1 MAVTEGAAPTFLD
14 LVLSP
19 DFRADPYPGWGAL
32 REREPVHR
40 TDLGAWVLTRH
51 ADVSALLRDPRTSTD
66 ERNSELYVPGASRG
80 PIDEAGET
88 QPLLFLDP
96 PDHTRLRG
104 LVSKAFTVRM
114 VDQLAPRVQTLVGEL
129 LSEME
134 SIAAAGDG
142 TLDLVERF
150 AYPLPVTVICEMLG
164 VPPSDHSTFADW
176 SGLLAHAIDPPVL
189 RTPEQEQQIQTTAE
203 AFVAYFEDLIARRR
217 TEPGGGDLLTALL
230 EAEDEG
236 ERLTHDELLAQ
247 LLFLLIAG
255 HETTVNLIGNGTLA
269 LLRNPEQ
276 LARLRGDPSLDKP
289 AIEELLRYDSPV
301 QFSMRICLDDM
312 EFGAVPLPKGST
324 VLCIIGAANRDPDA
338 FAEPDRL
345 DLGRTENR
353 HLAFGGGAHFCL
365 GAPLARLEGRIAI
378 TSLVRRFPE
387 LALAGD
393 PVMRD
398 TFTLRGL
405 AKLPVTLG

>member
-1 MAVTEGAAPTFLD
+1 MAVAEGTAPSFVE

-19 DFRADPYPGWGAL
+19 DFRADPYPGWAAL

-66 ERNSELYVPGASRG
+66 ERNSELYVPGEARG
-80 PIDEAGET
+80 PRNEQGDA
-88 QPLLFLDP
+88 QPILFLDP

-104 LVSKAFTVRM
+104 LVSKAFTVRR
-114 VDQLAPRVQTLVGEL
+114 VEELAGRVQTLVDEL
-129 LSEME
+129 L
-134 SIAAAGDG
+134 AAMSQTARSGDG
-142 TLDLVERF
+142 TVDLVEQF

-164 VPPSDHSTFADW
+164 VPAADHATFADW
-176 SGLLAHAIDPPVL
+176 SRLLAHAIDPPVL
-189 RTPEQEQQIQTTAE
+189 RTPEQEAE
-203 AFVAYFEDLIARRR
+203 IDATVDQFMEYFEQLIDRRR
-217 TEPGGGDLLTALL
+217 AEPGDDLLTALL
-230 EAEDEG
+230 AAEDAG
-236 ERLTHDELLAQ
+236 DRLTHEELLAQ
-247 LLFLLIAG
+247 TLFLLIAG
-255 HETTVNLIGNGTLA
+255 HETTVNLIGNGVLA
-269 LLRNPEQ
+269 LLRNRDE
-276 LARLRGDPSLDKP
+276 LTRLRDEPSLDK
-289 AIEELLRYDSPV
+289 AALEELLRYDSPV
-301 QFSMRICLDDM
+301 QFSMRITMDEL
-312 EFGAVPLPKGST
+312 EIGSTTFAPGST
-324 VLCIIGAANRDPDA
+324 VLCIIGAANRDPAA

-387 LALAGD
+387 LALAGE
-393 PVMRD
+393 PAARD

-405 AKLPVTLG
+405 SKLPVSLG

>member
-1 MAVTEGAAPTFLD
+1 MALAENAAPGFVE

-19 DFRADPYPGWGAL
+19 DFRADPYPGWAAL
-32 REREPVHR
+32 RAHEPVHR
-40 TDLGAWVLTRH
+40 SDLGAWVLTRH
-51 ADVSALLRDPRTSTD
+51 PDVSALLRDPRTSTD
-66 ERNSELYVPGASRG
+66 ERNSELFVPG
-80 PIDEAGET
+80 EARPGINPTDDT
-88 QPLLFLDP
+88 QPILFLDP

-104 LVSKAFTVRM
+104 LVSQAFTVRM
-114 VDQLAPRVQTLVGEL
+114 VEQLAPRVQELVNDL
-129 LSEME
+129 LVAMTD
-134 SIAAAGDG
+134 AAGATDG
-142 TLDLVERF
+142 TVDLVEQF

-164 VPPSDHSTFADW
+164 VPPSDHSTFSEW

-189 RTPEQEQQIQTTAE
+189 RTPEQEAQIE
-203 AFVAYFEDLIARRR
+203 ATIEKFIAYFEELIERRR
-217 TEPGGGDLLTALL
+217 ADPGDDLLTALL
-230 EAEDEG
+230 AAEEGG
-236 ERLTHDELLAQ
+236 ERLTHEELLAQ

-269 LLRNPEQ
+269 LLRNPDER
-276 LARLRGDPSLDKP
+276 ARLRDQPALDKT

-301 QFSMRICLDDM
+301 QFSMRICMDDM
-312 EFGAVPLPKGST
+312 EFGGVELPKGST
-324 VLCIIGAANRDPDA
+324 VLCIIGAANRDPDV
-338 FAEPDRL
+338 FADPDRL

-378 TSLVRRFPE
+378 TSLVRSFPG

-393 PVMRD
+393 PVVRD

-405 AKLPVTLG
+405 SELPVTLG

>member
-1 MAVTEGAAPTFLD
+1 MAVAEGTAPSFVE

-19 DFRADPYPGWGAL
+19 DFRADPYPGWAAL

-66 ERNSELYVPGASRG
+66 ERNSELYVPGEARG
-80 PIDEAGET
+80 PRNEQGDA
-88 QPLLFLDP
+88 QPILFLDP

-104 LVSKAFTVRM
+104 LVSKAFTVRR
-114 VDQLAPRVQTLVGEL
+114 VEELAGRVQTLVDEL
-129 LSEME
+129 L
-134 SIAAAGDG
+134 AAMSHTARAGDG
-142 TLDLVERF
+142 TVDLVEQF

-164 VPPSDHSTFADW
+164 VPATDHATFADW
-176 SGLLAHAIDPPVL
+176 SRLLAHAIDPPVL
-189 RTPEQEQQIQTTAE
+189 RTPEQETEIDATVDQFME
-203 AFVAYFEDLIARRR
+203 YFEQLIDRRR
-217 TEPGGGDLLTALL
+217 AEPGDDLLTALL
-230 EAEDEG
+230 AAEDAG
-236 ERLTHDELLAQ
+236 DRLTHEELLAQ
-247 LLFLLIAG
+247 TLFLLIAG
-255 HETTVNLIGNGTLA
+255 HETTVNLIGNGVLA
-269 LLRNPEQ
+269 LLRNPDE
-276 LARLRGDPSLDKP
+276 LTRLRDEPSLDK
-289 AIEELLRYDSPV
+289 AALEELLRYDSPV
-301 QFSMRICLDDM
+301 QFSMRITMDEL
-312 EFGAVPLPKGST
+312 EIGSTTFAPGST
-324 VLCIIGAANRDPDA
+324 VLCIIGAANRDPAA

-387 LALAGD
+387 LALAGE
-393 PVMRD
+393 PAARD

-405 AKLPVTLG
+405 SKLPVSLG